1 MLKLWGRL
9 NSVNVQKVVWCLD
22 EIGLAYERI
31 DAGTPFGV
39 NDTPDFLRMNPNGLV
54 PVIGD
59 DGFVLWESNAVV
71 RYLSARYAQGSLW
84 PADLRV
90 RADADRW
97 MDWQAT
103 TFLPAVG
110 PAFMNLV
117 RTSEAKR
124 DAPAIEASR
133 ERGESAAAILDARLA
148 NRAFLA
154 GDAFTMGD
162 IPVGCVLH
170 RWLHLPVERTV
181 RPSLERY
188 YERLRERPA
197 TAQVFTLPLT

>member
-9 NSVNVQKVVWCLD
+9 NSVNVQKVVWALD
-22 EIGLAYERI
+22 EIGLAYDRI

-54 PVIGD
+54 PVIED

-71 RYLSARYAQGSLW
+71 RYLAARYAEGSLL

-117 RTSEAKR
+117 RTPEEKR
-124 DAPAIEASR
+124 DAKAIESSR
-133 ERGESAAAILDARLA
+133 ERGERAAAILDARLA
-148 NRAFLA
+148 DRAFLA
-154 GDAFTMGD
+154 GEAFTMGD

-170 RWLHLPVERTV
+170 RWMHLPVERER
-181 RPSLERY
+181 RPNLEAY
-188 YERLRERPA
+188 YERLRGRAA
-197 TAQVFTLPLT
+197 TGQVFTLPLT